1 MDYLIHSS
9 LGDQFWD
16 EQVLFALLKEGDR
29 TAAKLARE
37 MTPPVPWQKNDLS
50 AMDLSASLGDL
61 DTLRWL
67 QREGCPF
74 TPETLCAAAAYGR
87 LEVMKWLRTQGCP
100 WGRLCGSMASKRGD
114 LLILRWIFLEA
125 DPPCPKRAG
134 ICWEAVKAGH
144 WDLVRWLRTSLNPPC
159 PWVPETEEQARDY
172 FGDEEVDAWN

>member
-1 MDYLIHSS
+1 
-9 LGDQFWD
+9 
-16 EQVLFALLKEGDR
+16 
-29 TAAKLARE
+29 
-37 MTPPVPWQKNDLS
+37 
-50 AMDLSASLGDL
+50 
-61 DTLRWL
+61 
-67 QREGCPF
+67 
-74 TPETLCAAAAYGR
+74 
-87 LEVMKWLRTQGCP
+87 MKWLRTQGCP